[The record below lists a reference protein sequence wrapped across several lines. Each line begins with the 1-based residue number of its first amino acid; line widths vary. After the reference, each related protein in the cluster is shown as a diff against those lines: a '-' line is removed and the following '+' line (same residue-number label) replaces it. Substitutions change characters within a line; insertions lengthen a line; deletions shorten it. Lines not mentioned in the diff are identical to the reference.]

1 MSDLIHIVC
10 PHCNSTNRIPNTNLT
25 KANCGKCKNSLL
37 DTKPIALNSSNFN
50 KQINKNDILVIVD
63 FWASWCGP
71 CQMMAPVFEEV
82 AKNYPLKVR
91 FAKIDTEAEQGLA
104 SQFAIR
110 GIPTLILFKNGVEIN
125 RVSGAMSKEQLK
137 HLVNANI

>member
-1 MSDLIHIVC
+1 MSNLIHIVC
-10 PHCNSTNRIPNTNLT
+10 PHCNSTNRIPNKDLK

-91 FAKIDTEAEQGLA
+91 FAKIDTETEQNLA
-104 SQFAIR
+104 SQFAIK

>member
-1 MSDLIHIVC
+1 MSETINLVC
-10 PHCNSTNRIPNTNLT
+10 PHCDATNRIPNKTLK

-37 DTKPIALNSSNFN
+37 DTKPINLTSANFN
-50 KQINKNDILVIVD
+50 KHIINSDILVIVD

-82 AKNYPLKVR
+82 AKLFPARAR
-91 FAKIDTEAEQGLA
+91 FAKVNSESEQMLS

-110 GIPTLILFKNGVEIN
+110 GVPTLVLFKNGVEIN
-125 RVSGAMSKEQLK
+125 RVSGAMSAEQLT
-137 HLVNANI
+137 HLVKSNL